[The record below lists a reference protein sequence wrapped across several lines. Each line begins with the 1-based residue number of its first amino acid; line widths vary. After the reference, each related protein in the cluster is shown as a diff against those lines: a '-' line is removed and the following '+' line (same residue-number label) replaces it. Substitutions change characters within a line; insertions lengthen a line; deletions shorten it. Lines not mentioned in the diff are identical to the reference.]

1 VGRSLLLA
9 AALVGV
15 HAPAQSQEFL
25 ASDLHLVDRAEV
37 LSESYESTLGER
49 LAQLRR
55 DRGIDLIIKT
65 TADLGGKKADE
76 YGWAIEAE
84 RQTVLPK
91 VRRVVLIL
99 SLDPAERTFALVST
113 RPTLEDERTSG
124 TPLLD
129 TAKSELARL
138 QQAVSPRVTPHL
150 IVRDFE
156 GALTSAVDAIEA
168 EIAAQ
173 SPADTPSKASP

>member
-1 VGRSLLLA
+1 VGRSLLFA
-9 AALVGV
+9 TALVGV
-15 HAPAQSQEFL
+15 HAPAQPQEFL
-25 ASDLHLVDRAEV
+25 ATDLHLVDRAEV
-37 LSESYESTLGER
+37 LSESYESTLRER

-55 DRGIDLIIKT
+55 DREIDLIIKT

-91 VRRVVLIL
+91 VRRIILIL
-99 SLDPAERTFALVST
+99 SLDPAERTLALVST
-113 RPTLEDERTSG
+113 RSLLEEERTSSA
-124 TPLLD
+124 PLLD
-129 TAKSELARL
+129 TAKRELARL

-156 GALTSAVDAIEA
+156 GALTSAVDAIEV

-173 SPADTPSKASP
+173 RAAASQSKASP